1 MKNLFKLSVALL
13 IAAFL
18 LYSCDGISDSLK
30 DDRLEDNPVPTPD
43 VVEGDPGTA
52 DFSRMV
58 TIGNSLTAGFKDG
71 ALYDLAQSYS
81 FGAQL
86 SAQLA
91 LAGGSDTFNQPDIN
105 SVNGFNSAASNPAEG
120 IILGRF
126 KLDTSIPG
134 PSPVINGELPTDFE
148 GDRSAL
154 NNFGVPGI
162 QVGQLLIPGTGTP
175 GDPAFNPFYAR
186 FASQPGVSTILG
198 DALATDPSFFS
209 LWIGNNDVLGYAL
222 SGATNPAILTS
233 SADFQQRYQ
242 AVIQQ
247 LAGSGAKG
255 VIGTIPNVLAIPHFQ
270 AVAWNVLQF
279 SEEDANQLN
288 QGLATLNAVYEGM
301 AASDIGPLANFT
313 EEDKEQ
319 REVIYEAG
327 NNPVFIVDPGL
338 MDIGPQLDFLVTAQQ
353 ITPEQR
359 AALEPYRQARPMV
372 QGELLLLAAAT
383 QIGTLADPNNPA
395 SVRGVALPLAPQFSL
410 TMENIIEVE
419 TARQTFNGTM
429 KAIVEQVN
437 ASAGEPQIAVVDFDA
452 PQSIFSRLIGLD
464 GSGLGVQVGTRTLAP
479 DFSPNGVF
487 STDGIHPNARG
498 IALVTNDYIRAIE
511 DAFGA
516 TIPHITDGQVLNIP
530 SVQVCAGDCVSQQSG
545 RGVNMVELP
554 EYNFF
559 NFNFSY

>member
-162 QVGQLLIPGTGTP
+162 QVGQLLTPATGTP
-175 GDPAFNPFYAR
+175 GNPAFNPFYAR
-186 FASQPGVSTILG
+186 FASQPGASTILG
-198 DALATDPSFFS
+198 DALATNPTFFT

-270 AVAWNVLQF
+270 AVAWNAPEF
-279 SEEDANQLN
+279 GEAEAAQLN
-288 QGLATLNAVYEGM
+288 TGLEALNQVYSIM
-301 AASDIGPLANFT
+301 ASFNAGPLADFSA
-313 EEDKEQ
+313 DDAAQ
-319 REVIYEAG
+319 RRVEYEAG
-327 NNPVFIVDPGL
+327 RNPVLIVDTDL
-338 MDIGPQLDFLVTAQQ
+338 MDLEPQFDYLLEQEF
-353 ITPEQR
+353 ISPGQR

-383 QIGTLADPNNPA
+383 QLGTLADPDNPT
-395 SVRGVALPLAPQFSL
+395 SIRGVVLPLAPQFSL
-410 TMENIIEVE
+410 TMNNIIEVE

-437 ASAGEPQIAVVDFDA
+437 ASAGETQIAVVDFDG
-452 PQSIFSRLIGLD
+452 PQSIFTRLLGLD

-516 TIPHITDGQVLNIP
+516 TIPRISDGQILNIP